1 MKKLKRLFAL
11 CLSFVLLCLCTTGCN
26 AIDEMRA
33 HHGVYAENGNVII
46 MGETQYRRLPHNE
59 YLAVTNASPDRIYV
73 TDKDVPV
80 LLSNMLGA
88 AFCSYNDGLL
98 LQSSAYGE
106 ERYYCRTDK
115 YDELAARLEEGFN
128 PTGYCYR
135 YTKFNPETQEFTEH
149 TYLLTKEQEEAV
161 HEVVANVAGDA
172 RSESERYNNDYS
184 ITLYSCSD
192 DMLLQNYEY
201 TIEKLYG
208 SYYLVEYDN
217 ITNMDIAY
225 TVPSKKYAIFDAIC
239 QSKLEAEKVEDD
251 YYDNLYGYNEE
262 KYGIDYEVI

>member
-11 CLSFVLLCLCTTGCN
+11 CLPFVLLCLCTTGCN

-59 YLAVTNASPDRIYV
+59 YLAATNASPDRIYV

-80 LLSNMLGA
+80 LLSDMLGA
-88 AFCSYNDGLL
+88 AFRSYNDGLL

-135 YTKFNPETQEFTEH
+135 YTKFNAETQEFTEH
-149 TYLLTKEQEEAV
+149 TYLLTKEEEEAIRYV
-161 HEVVANVAGDA
+161 LANVEGVA
-172 RSESERYNNDYS
+172 RDEYARYDNDFS
-184 ITLYSCSD
+184 ITLYAYSD
-192 DMLLQNYEY
+192 DMLLQKYAY
-201 TIEKLYG
+201 TIERTFN

-217 ITNMDIAY
+217 AMDIAY
-225 TVPSKKYAIFDAIC
+225 TVPYNKYTVFDAIC
-239 QSKLEAEKVEDD
+239 KSKLEADKIEDD
-251 YYDNLYGYNEE
+251 YYYDLYGYDED
-262 KYGIDYEVI
+262 KYDIDYEVA